1 MRRNCLCSRSSFAGL
16 GAALATMPT
25 ASMPADCLSYATEW
39 SFPRARNV
47 QRTGNKRHAVQDAS
61 RRLGESVFRG
71 RGQVPVWKVVN
82 YQEKTYIQRDCLLA
96 KVQTRGKNGVCRRG
110 EVRHRFEAS

>member
-1 MRRNCLCSRSSFAGL
+1 M
-16 GAALATMPT
+16 TI
-25 ASMPADCLSYATEW
+25 ASMSAACLSYATEW

-47 QRTGNKRHAVQDAS
+47 QRTENKRHAVQDAS
-61 RRLGESVFRG
+61 RRLGESVFGG